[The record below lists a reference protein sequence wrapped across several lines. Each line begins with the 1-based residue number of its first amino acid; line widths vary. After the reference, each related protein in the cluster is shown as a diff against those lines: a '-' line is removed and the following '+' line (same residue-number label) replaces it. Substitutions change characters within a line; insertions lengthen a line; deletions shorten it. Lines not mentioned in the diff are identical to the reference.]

1 VYEIRYVP
9 TVGVPITTTPAVS
22 IPTVRVARDLFDP
35 KRWGLSL
42 EAVHRLDERLYGFWE
57 RFAEC
62 FRAWTRDSSD
72 YAYVYVSGLLRMEAK
87 RNFANIARKANV
99 PGQNIQH
106 FMANSPWSAQDVIR
120 QVQQEVIAKPGLQR
134 AGVLILDESADEKAG
149 DKSAGAARQYN
160 GRIGKVD
167 LSQVG
172 VFLAYANLT
181 DAVPTPT
188 WLWVDGE
195 LFLPEHWFSQ
205 DEAMVKERKRLG
217 IPEGRQFATKT
228 ELGWRMIERTVANG
242 VRFELI
248 AFDDNYGKSNWLRR
262 KVNDAGHVYMADVP
276 GSYQVYLTKPTV
288 GVPSVEPD
296 QKGRPPTRERVL
308 SGEQPIKVSEVA
320 SREDTKWQRV
330 RVRSIERG
338 EINDEFAVRRVWT
351 TRDSERGLPVSEEW
365 LVIRRES
372 SGRLN
377 ISLCNASA
385 ETTLERLTWMKCQ
398 RYFIERANQD
408 AKSELGWDEFQA
420 QKYRAWEHELA
431 LTILAS
437 WFVAETKL
445 DWAHEGRRDPELA
458 RQLELEALPML
469 STSNVRE
476 MLRATMPLPQ
486 LTPAQATNLVVQHL
500 VNRARAKKSRMKHRP
515 SHGPAP

>member
-1 VYEIRYVP
+1 MP
-9 TVGVPITTTPAVS
+9 TVSGPTISTSAVS
-22 IPTVRVARDLFDP
+22 IPAVRVPKDLFDP
-35 KRWGLSL
+35 KRWGLSV
-42 EAVHRLDERLYGFWE
+42 EAVHRLDGRLYGFWE
-57 RFAEC
+57 RFADC
-62 FRAWTRDSSD
+62 FRAWTRDSSG

-87 RNFANIARKANV
+87 RNFANIGRKTNV
-99 PGQNIQH
+99 SGQNIQH

-120 QVQQEVIAKPGLQR
+120 QVQQEVIAKPGLEHG
-134 AGVLILDESADEKAG
+134 GVLILDESADEKAG
-149 DKSAGAARQYN
+149 EQSAGVGRQYN

-172 VFLAYANLT
+172 TFLAYANVSREVS
-181 DAVPTPT
+181 APT

-195 LFLPEHWFSQ
+195 LFLPEHWFAP
-205 DEAMVKERKRLG
+205 EMAPERKRLG
-217 IPEGRQFATKT
+217 IPEDRQFATKT
-228 ELGWRMIERTVANG
+228 ELGWRMIERTVSNG
-242 VRFELI
+242 LRFDLI

-262 KVNDAGHVYMADVP
+262 KVNDGGHVYMADVP

-288 GVPSVEPD
+288 GVPTAEPD
-296 QKGRPPTRERVL
+296 HKGRPPTRQRVL
-308 SGEQPIKVSEVA
+308 SGDKPIKASEVV

-351 TRDSERGLPVSEEW
+351 TRDSEQGLPVSEEW
-365 LVIRRES
+365 LVIRRET

-377 ISLCNASA
+377 ISLCNAPA
-385 ETTLERLTWMKCQ
+385 ETTLERLAWMKCQ

-445 DWAHEGRRDPELA
+445 DWAHEGQRDPDLA
-458 RQLELEALPML
+458 RLLEIEALPML
-469 STSNVRE
+469 STGNVRE

-486 LTPAQATNLVVQHL
+486 LAPAQATNLVIEHL

-515 SHGPAP
+515 SHGAAP